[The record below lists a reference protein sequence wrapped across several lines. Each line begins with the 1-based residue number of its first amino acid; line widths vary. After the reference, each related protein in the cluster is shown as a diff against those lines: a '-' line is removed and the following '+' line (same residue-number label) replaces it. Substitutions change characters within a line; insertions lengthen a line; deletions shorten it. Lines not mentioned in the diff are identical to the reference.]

1 LSPSSPERASSA
13 LDWKDLP
20 VVVTETCYGRVAG
33 IREADGLIL
42 FLGMPYAPAPKGTLR
57 FRPPQELMPWEG
69 ILPAFRFGPVCPQ
82 IPAAFAP
89 SSFYPQDEDCLS
101 LNVWTP
107 GIDDKSRPVLVF
119 IHGGA
124 FINGSS
130 AESAYDGSTLSR
142 RGDMVVVTANYR
154 LGALGF
160 LYLEDMDSEFAESG
174 NLGLLDQIAALKWVQ
189 KNIDWFGGDPGNV
202 TIMGQ
207 SAGSISVTTL
217 MAAPEAKGLFKR
229 AIAESGAPN
238 LCHSKESAALVA
250 SKFLKLAQVKD
261 IEGLRSLTPFRS
273 WVSGCRQSGL
283 SLLTSSPCD
292 RRTAFAAG
300 PLPGAGKRSG
310 EGDPPALGHQ

>member
-1 LSPSSPERASSA
+1 MVWQVRVQKCIYTKILESVCCEQKSPSRPARKGVRRRGRIVPKLSRARLIGSGLEGSAGSGHRDLLRTGWLASGRRIVLFSS
-13 LDWKDLP
+13 W
-20 VVVTETCYGRVAG
+20 EC
-33 IREADGLIL
+33 
-42 FLGMPYAPAPKGTLR
+42 PYAPAPKGTLR

-107 GIDDKSRPVLVF
+107 GIDDKRRPVLVF

-174 NLGLLDQIAALKWVQ
+174 NLGLL
-189 KNIDWFGGDPGNV
+189 
-202 TIMGQ
+202 
-207 SAGSISVTTL
+207 
-217 MAAPEAKGLFKR
+217 
-229 AIAESGAPN
+229 
-238 LCHSKESAALVA
+238 
-250 SKFLKLAQVKD
+250 
-261 IEGLRSLTPFRS
+261 
-273 WVSGCRQSGL
+273 
-283 SLLTSSPCD
+283 
-292 RRTAFAAG
+292 
-300 PLPGAGKRSG
+300 
-310 EGDPPALGHQ
+310 